1 MINLTRRPPSP
12 DSQKCDSGTQESE
25 GYHCTPCP
33 AGKYSERAGDR
44 CIPCAKGKHQP
55 ANGTAAC
62 ELLLGCSTPQPG
74 SALPAPPTPEAQSAQ
89 STPLAILVSAINGLA
104 AGDPSYAGSFV
115 DGGAVIVQFTDNA
128 EARLRRLSGDP
139 RYVARQV
146 RYSLRELQATEQ
158 AVAELLS
165 SRKWRFNILTIDIP
179 RNRVT
184 LSGVDRRQFGETAQT
199 LIAHDP
205 RVMIQ

>member
-1 MINLTRRPPSP
+1 M
-12 DSQKCDSGTQESE
+12 
-25 GYHCTPCP
+25 
-33 AGKYSERAGDR
+33 
-44 CIPCAKGKHQP
+44 
-55 ANGTAAC
+55 NGHMRTSLRTSLLLRVIVCTAAC

-89 STPLAILVSAINGLA
+89 SAPLAILVSAINGLA